1 MQRTITFLLSF
12 LFLGCAA
19 QDSSQPPL
27 DDCSRCDEDSES
39 GSAFL
44 SVTQADDG
52 RILVQVDET
61 LGVPDYLTAYAFAG
75 FNFDDP
81 SKVDVGLLFFR
92 TEDAS
97 LEGIKGI
104 PKLTTTRDWDPNGIK
119 LDMPFEIST
128 ISLRA
133 KGDKPLPLTFSYKVW
148 AHDYT
153 ANDGF
158 ESRGV
163 DDEWVIV
170 YHAYAIEAPA
180 GELKTYSILRP
191 ATGDDILVSLNQE
204 GSLDWRALTHGN
216 SYEIGYDA
224 DRDEISVERLDE

>member
-1 MQRTITFLLSF
+1 
-12 LFLGCAA
+12 
-19 QDSSQPPL
+19 
-27 DDCSRCDEDSES
+27 
-39 GSAFL
+39 
-44 SVTQADDG
+44 
-52 RILVQVDET
+52 LVEVDEM
-61 LGVPDYLTAYAFAG
+61 LGLPDYLTAHAFAG

-81 SKVDVGLLFFR
+81 SKVDVGLLLFR

-104 PKLTTTRDWDPNGIK
+104 PKLVTTRDWDPNGIT
-119 LDMPFEIST
+119 LEMPFALST

-133 KGDKPLPLTFSYKVW
+133 KGDTDLPLSFSYKVW

-153 ANDGF
+153 ANEDY
-158 ESRGV
+158 EARGV

-170 YHAYAIEAPA
+170 YHAYAIAAPA

-191 ATGDDILVSLNQE
+191 STGEDILVSLNEE
-204 GSLDWRALTHGN
+204 GSIDWRSLRDGN

-224 DRDEISVERLDE
+224 DSDEISVERLDD